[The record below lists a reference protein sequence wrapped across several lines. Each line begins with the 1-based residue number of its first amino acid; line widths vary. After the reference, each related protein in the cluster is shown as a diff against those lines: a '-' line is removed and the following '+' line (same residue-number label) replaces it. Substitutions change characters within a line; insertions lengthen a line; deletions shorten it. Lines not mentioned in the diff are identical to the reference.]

1 MEADKI
7 FINGEIITADEQFHV
22 YEALAVQEESILQ
35 TGTNDEVMKAAGADT
50 EVVDLEGRTLMPGF
64 IDAHAH
70 LELYGTN
77 ILGVDCKQPRSIPE
91 VLKALKKRAVETPEG
106 CWVRG
111 WGYNQNELA
120 EGRHLTRWD
129 LDKVSTS
136 HPVIVVRTCGHI
148 SCVNSKALEMA
159 GIVASTP
166 DPPGGAYHKI
176 NGQLSGLLLEAAHM
190 TVFQHADYSEED
202 IMKGLALAS
211 QDFLSYGITSVHDA
225 GGYGTKHIRYLQQ
238 AVHKGIVMQRVYA
251 LYGSLSD
258 APEMVRAGLESGI
271 STGLGDDWFRI
282 GPAKL
287 FIDGS
292 SSGPTCRT
300 REPYDSSPEDRGILY
315 LRQHQL
321 DEPLLQ
327 AHEHGWQITAHAM
340 GDEAVDMML
349 HTIERALDQKS
360 AANSRHR
367 IEHAGI
373 TPPDLVERMRQTGA
387 VPVPNPAFLY
397 EFGDGYETDY
407 GGRVSHM
414 FPLKSYSDHH
424 IPYAVGSDSPI
435 TTPNPFYGLYA
446 AVTRRSK
453 SGRILGENQASSLE
467 EVIRAYTWGGAYAS
481 HEEHRK
487 GTLEPGKAADLII
500 LDRSIMNC
508 PVSELPGIQ
517 VETTILNGKTVY
529 TLQKEDVY

>member
-1 MEADKI
+1 MHADKI
-7 FINGEIITADEQFHV
+7 FINGEIVTADEHFHV
-22 YEALAVQEESILQ
+22 YEALAVQGESILKA
-35 TGTNDEVMKAAGADT
+35 GKNYEIMKTAGALT
-50 EVVDLEGRTLMPGF
+50 EVVDLKGRTLMPGF
-64 IDAHAH
+64 IDAHVH

-77 ILGVDCKQPRSIPE
+77 VLGVNCKKPRTIPE
-91 VLKALKKRAVETPEG
+91 VLKALTERAAETAEG
-106 CWVRG
+106 QWVRG

-120 EGRHLTRWD
+120 ENRHLTRWD

-136 HPVIVVRTCGHI
+136 HPIIVVRTCGHI
-148 SCVNSKALEMA
+148 SCVNTKALEMA
-159 GIVASTP
+159 GIEETTP
-166 DPPGGAYHKI
+166 DPVGGSYHKI

-190 TVFQHADYSEED
+190 IVFQHADYSEEEVLH
-202 IMKGLALAS
+202 GLTLAS

-238 AVHKGIVMQRVYA
+238 AVQQGIVKQRVYA
-251 LYGSLSD
+251 LYGSLSN

-271 STGLGDDWFRI
+271 STGLGDEWFKI

-300 REPYDSSPEDRGILY
+300 REPYNSNPEDRGILY
-315 LRQHQL
+315 ITQDQL
-321 DEPLLQ
+321 DGPLLE
-327 AHEHGWQITAHAM
+327 AHHRGWQITAHAM

-349 HTIERALDQKS
+349 HTIERALDQAP
-360 AANSRHR
+360 AAIPRHR

-373 TPPDLVERMRQTGA
+373 APSDLVERIRNTGA
-387 VPVPNPAFLY
+387 VPIPNPSFLY
-397 EFGDGYETDY
+397 EFGDGYEKDY
-407 GGRVSHM
+407 GERINHM
-414 FPLKSYSDHH
+414 FPLKSYSDPY
-424 IPYAVGSDSPI
+424 IPYAIGSDSPI

-453 SGRILGENQASSLE
+453 SGRIIGENQTAPLE

-481 HEEHRK
+481 QEEHRK
-487 GTLEPGKAADLII
+487 GTLEPGKAADLI
-500 LDRSIMNC
+500 LLNRSIMKC
-508 PVSELPGIQ
+508 PASALPDMQ
-517 VETTILNGKTVY
+517 VEMTILDGKTVY